1 MVRNLYLAIII
12 LFVIGFLYIIK
23 EARHNITIGL
33 IYLVILT
40 ITIGVLT
47 GFVFIADYTISSDIL
62 SQYNLTPKSVKI
74 LLYTLLIITYIT
86 IIQIPVKKLYNK
98 DIELIAPP
106 PGEKGKRGNRGK
118 QGDAGYCTKCGTGG
132 DMCYKKILY
141 NITLTY
147 NWWRKNIKKI
157 PLLPDSYIIKN
168 EYLKS
173 KIKNHCSSDEFSK
186 ILKKFGSNNKKCPK
200 DMESCGAY
208 DYMFRM
214 WSIWILIILKYD
226 KGKMFLESEQ
236 LTETDFVNMIDED
249 VEINYIPANPD
260 KTDWNAMFLGDGTDV
275 SMFSG
280 DGTDVSIYKVL
291 NDKGEFELEQ
301 TGLEEDFFKDK
312 GVPMLDGKLQT
323 PFHEI
328 KKYSAWYWGSKSNSK
343 PIVEIRTGFD
353 NKDSNVEL
361 CKTCSNGCK
370 EFKWDHDNPKI
381 KIKKTNAFYTLFS
394 TDKAGQDK
402 EGTTYT
408 PFQLFGSKNVTFLR
422 PYDYL
427 DNEEHPKFR
436 NYKPVGDILIN
447 SSELNN
453 KNSGTCEP
461 NDLKYTREN
470 KKKIVN
476 EGISSILVSGDVVHP
491 IGFGDEN
498 GNQGTPVYT
507 SINRKGI
514 NKNITAFTV
523 WKPILSK
530 TDKHNYVALGY
541 VIDTTPYKE
550 GENPTQPST
559 DIMVCVPKDMARS
572 IYLGSIS
579 YNPIWNSGTKK
590 LDGSTNGTDIELV
603 NVISDGKYRLNT
615 FREKGDDVNLAIK
628 SNTDL
633 VCTEYDMYNDDVN
646 VSDQEIKNECTINEG
661 DKSNCEANPKCVYND
676 TGGKCNYKSTDIT
689 KLINYSILKIYK

>member
-23 EARHNITIGL
+23 EARHNITIAL

-40 ITIGVLT
+40 ITMGVLT

-118 QGDAGYCTKCGTGG
+118 QGDAGYCNKCGTGG

-147 NWWRKNIKKI
+147 NWWRKNVKKI

-186 ILKKFGSNNKKCPK
+186 ILKKFGSNN
-200 DMESCGAY
+200 DENTGAY

-214 WSIWILIILKYD
+214 WTIWILIILKYD

-236 LTETDFVNMIDED
+236 LTEADFVNMIAED
-249 VEINYIPANPD
+249 VVIKN
-260 KTDWNAMFLGDGTDV
+260 KLGWNA
-275 SMFSG
+275 MFSG
-280 DGTDVSIYKVL
+280 DGTNVSIKKEL
-291 NDKGEFELEQ
+291 NNDRESDTYGEFELKPI
-301 TGLEEDFFKDK
+301 GLNLKKDENQFFYIN
-312 GVPMLDGKLQT
+312 GVPDSNKS
-323 PFHEI
+323 PFDEI
-328 KKYSAWYWGSKSNSK
+328 EKYSAWYWGSKSNSK

-353 NKDSNVEL
+353 NEDSNVEL

-370 EFKWDHDNPKI
+370 EFKWDHEKLKI

-394 TDKAGQDK
+394 TDNAGQHKNTD
-402 EGTTYT
+402 TDTYT
-408 PFQLFGSKNVTFLR
+408 PFQPFGSAKVTFLR
-422 PYDYL
+422 PYEYT
-427 DNEEHPKFR
+427 DNDEHPKFR
-436 NYKPVGDILIN
+436 NYKPVGDVLIN

-461 NDLKYTREN
+461 NNLKYTREN

-491 IGFGDEN
+491 IGFTN
-498 GNQGTPVYT
+498 VYS
-507 SINRKGI
+507 SINRNGI
-514 NKNITAFTV
+514 NKHITAFTV
-523 WKPILSK
+523 WKPISPDDTK
-530 TDKHNYVALGY
+530 YVALGY
-541 VIDTTPYKE
+541 VIDTTPYDTE
-550 GENPTQPST
+550 PIEPST
-559 DIMVCVPKDMARS
+559 DIMVCVPKDMAKS
-572 IYLGSIS
+572 ITGYE
-579 YNPIWNSGTKK
+579 IWNSGTEK
-590 LDGSTNGTDIELV
+590 LDGSTAEDTIGLEKYNDNTDLQ
-603 NVISDGKYRLNT
+603 LNT
-615 FREKGDDVNLAIK
+615 FREKGDNVKLSINP
-628 SNTDL
+628 NTDL
-633 VCTEYDMYNDDVN
+633 VCTEYDMYKDDKN
-646 VSDQEIKNECTINEG
+646 VSIQEIKNECTIN
-661 DKSNCEANPKCVYND
+661 DTQSTCEANPKCAFDPTKDN
-676 TGGKCNYKSTDIT
+676 KCNYKDTNIKD
-689 KLINYSILKIYK
+689 LLNYSILKIYK